1 MRAHKIIQKFDSAK
15 VEVRLSPAD
24 IEALFDDYAAN
35 WPKHDTENAVDVC
48 LAYADHTRLCAMLG
62 EGLQRVACAWTP
74 VFAQVTVCDG
84 GYSHPDPVRELN
96 RRFAEVTNTLAF
108 VQ

>member
-15 VEVRLSPAD
+15 VEVRLSPTD

-35 WPKHDTENAVDVC
+35 WPKHGTENAVDVC

-62 EGLQRVACAWTP
+62 AGWQRVVDAWAP
-74 VFAQVTVCDG
+74 VFAQVTYGDG

-96 RRFAEVTNTLAF
+96 RRLAEITNTLEF